1 MNGATKNKM
10 IMIVAF
16 LLFLFV
22 AALGFMWYP
31 KTQNTNTNDGPLQ
44 VVFNGDGTFSQRS
57 VSGTEYF
64 AYTTN
69 ADSGGVSGK
78 TKDDPIEF
86 QYYTDKTT
94 RGSIW
99 KGLMNTIPENSPE
112 CTAPGCVRVSVTDK
126 EGMQTMINEVYSDL
140 KVGVKEFRAFLVQK
154 GLHTTAAF
162 VAKYKEYNPH
172 GYYAVKYP
180 ESYSQQINSMHYR
193 FMFDVLIKGFAEFK
207 NVTVPSDMTS
217 ETYIDIHDYS
227 DFYDQL
233 YPRTI
238 FNFVMDVMYGHV
250 TLSDTSSSIR
260 KIQITNGEKTVEL
273 RLGVDYPISIG
284 IMIIALVLIIKEDKT
299 IDSVVYNPPN
309 NPLSMK
315 HLTNSMRTKMSS
327 LERMT
332 ENLTQSRNRTEN

>member
-1 MNGATKNKM
+1 
-10 IMIVAF
+10 MIVAF

-22 AALGFMWYP
+22 AALGFMWYRS
-31 KTQNTNTNDGPLQ
+31 QNTNTNDGPLK
-44 VVFNGDGTFSQRS
+44 VVFNGDGTITQRP

-64 AYTTN
+64 AYITN
-69 ADSGGVSGK
+69 ADSGGVSDK

-94 RGSIW
+94 RDSIW
-99 KGLMNTIPENSPE
+99 KGLNPIKNSPEYHE
-112 CTAPGCVRVSVTDK
+112 CTAPECVRVSVTDK

-140 KVGVKEFRAFLVQK
+140 KVGAKEIRAFLVQK

-172 GYYAVKYP
+172 GYYAHAFP
-180 ESYSQQINSMHYR
+180 ESDSSVEQISPMHHR
-193 FMFDVLIKGFAEFK
+193 FMFEVLIKGFAEFK

-217 ETYIDIHDYS
+217 ETYTIIEYS

-233 YPRTI
+233 YPKSI
-238 FNFVMDVMYGHV
+238 FNFVMDIMYGRV
-250 TLSDTSSSIR
+250 TLSDTSSGQ
-260 KIQITNGEKTVEL
+260 KIQFTNGENTVEL
-273 RLGVDYPISIG
+273 RLGVDYPFAIG
-284 IMIIALVLIIKEDKT
+284 ILIIALVLIIKEDKT

-309 NPLSMK
+309 NPISMK
-315 HLTNSMRTKMSS
+315 QISNSMRTKMSS

-332 ENLTQSRNRTEN
+332 QN

>member
-1 MNGATKNKM
+1 M
-10 IMIVAF
+10 IAF

-22 AALGFMWYP
+22 AALGYMWYRS
-31 KTQNTNTNDGPLQ
+31 QNTNTNDGPLQ

-64 AYTTN
+64 AYITN
-69 ADSGGVSGK
+69 ADSGGVSDK
-78 TKDDPIEF
+78 TGDDPIEF

-94 RGSIW
+94 RDSIW
-99 KGLMNTIPENSPE
+99 KGLKPIPENSPEYHE

-140 KVGVKEFRAFLVQK
+140 KVGAKEIRAFLVQK

-172 GYYAVKYP
+172 GYYAVEYP
-180 ESYSQQINSMHYR
+180 ELDSPVEQIRPMHHR
-193 FMFDVLIKGFAEFK
+193 FMFEVLIKGFAEFK

-217 ETYIDIHDYS
+217 ETYILIREYP

-233 YPRTI
+233 YPKTI
-238 FNFVMDVMYGHV
+238 FNFVMDVMYGRV

-273 RLGVDYPISIG
+273 RLGVDYPFSFG
-284 IMIIALVLIIKEDKT
+284 ILMIALVLIIKEDKT

-309 NPLSMK
+309 NPISMK
-315 HLTNSMRTKMSS
+315 HITNSMRTKMSS

-332 ENLTQSRNRTEN
+332 ENLQPQ